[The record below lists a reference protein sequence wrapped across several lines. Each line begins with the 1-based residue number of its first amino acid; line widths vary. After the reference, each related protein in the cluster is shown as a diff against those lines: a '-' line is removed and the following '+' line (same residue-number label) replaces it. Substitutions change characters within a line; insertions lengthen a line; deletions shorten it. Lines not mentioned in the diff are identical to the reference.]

1 MSTPAMRLRALE
13 TLFAAPEYVAEAKRV
28 GIYGELLAWVAATR
42 RGEYAVWPRPGGAP
56 TVAPPPQAVGGMGPA
71 ARMVPQIPR
80 GPPATLPPPPTMTR
94 APAAFAPPPSQRPLM
109 RIAETTGGGAGA
121 GAGAGARAGPG
132 HFVGSAAAGQTAL
145 ATVSPPKRALD
156 VLHES
161 YGLLG
166 LDDSTPLTHDLL
178 RAAYKRAAIK
188 THPDKGGS
196 KVAFDA
202 VSRAYLYVEEV
213 LNKLLPSNRAE
224 KADPRY
230 TMTTASAAA
239 AAAHEDDH
247 RFTMAVT
254 PESAMRAR
262 GDFGGGG
269 GSVAAAASMRLE
281 DAPPIALNPKKLDL
295 AMFNKLFEENRLP
308 DPDADGYGSWLKSN
322 EGRASST
329 ELMGGKFS
337 KDAFNKV
344 FEEEARKA
352 TAAAANKYKP
362 PSDLTLAPSFGTEI
376 GSARPDQYTKAT
388 GSALGGAGL
397 AYTDLMHAYGDGST
411 FSQEVA
417 DVDMSGRPQTLEQA
431 KAEYGAAPKALSAE
445 EAAAVRGAEMAREQA
460 EMMRRQ
466 RVAARDVDAESAHAR
481 LKGRMTIR
489 E

>member
-1 MSTPAMRLRALE
+1 
-13 TLFAAPEYVAEAKRV
+13 
-28 GIYGELLAWVAATR
+28 
-42 RGEYAVWPRPGGAP
+42 
-56 TVAPPPQAVGGMGPA
+56 
-71 ARMVPQIPR
+71 
-80 GPPATLPPPPTMTR
+80 MTR
-94 APAAFAPPPSQRPLM
+94 APAAFAPPPARGATGPTM
-109 RIAETTGGGAGA
+109 RIGEMAPGGGGGAA
-121 GAGAGARAGPG
+121 AAPR
-132 HFVGSAAAGQTAL
+132 HFVGSAGPSQNTL
-145 ATVSPPKRALD
+145 AVVPPPKRALD

-166 LDDSTPLTHDLL
+166 LDDSTPLTHELL

-188 THPDKGGS
+188 AHPDKGGS
-196 KVAFDA
+196 EAAFDA

-224 KADPRY
+224 KADPRF
-230 TMTTASAAA
+230 TMAVPASAATTSA
-239 AAAHEDDH
+239 MVVADDP

-254 PESAMRAR
+254 PEAAMRAR

-269 GSVAAAASMRLE
+269 GGAPPGAPRLE

-322 EGRASST
+322 EGRAAST
-329 ELMGGKFS
+329 GLMGGKFS
-337 KDAFNKV
+337 KDTFNKV

-352 TAAAANKYKP
+352 TAAAAANKYKP

-376 GSARPDQYTKAT
+376 GSTRPDQFTKAT

-417 DVDMSGRPQTLEQA
+417 DVDVDGRTKTFEQA
-431 KAEYGAAPKALSAE
+431 KAEYGAAPKALSME
-445 EAAAVRGAEMAREQA
+445 EAAAVRAAEMAREQA

-466 RVAARDVDAESAHAR
+466 RVAARDVDAEGAHAR
-481 LKGRMTIR
+481 LKGRLMIR